1 MPTSLLGDPPAAL
14 ISQISPLPD
23 ATESKAISRLSG
35 DHAGWK
41 GRSDCAVSSRNP
53 VPSAFP
59 VHRLQWPDRLET
71 NAIDFPSGEIAGSI
85 SSRTEANSFSGGGEF
100 AWRVRSNGRR

>member
-1 MPTSLLGDPPAAL
+1 MPTSRLEGPPEGL

-41 GRSDCAVSSRNP
+41 GSRCWAASSRNP

-59 VHRLQWPDRLET
+59 IHRLQWPERFEM
-71 NAIDFPSGEIAGSI
+71 NATDLPSGEIAGSI
-85 SSRTEANSFSGGGEF
+85 SSRVEANSFSAGGEL
-100 AWRVRSNGRR
+100 